1 MNEKKLQSLSKYSK
15 VASWA
20 IWNNNEIQD
29 TSIIEKKSDLLHN
42 EVVIVGL
49 NVSDDIENKWSNFHN
64 GNHDRKLMKLFNNSS
79 YQGAYMTDIIKNHV
93 AVKSQSLNDLDQSVI
108 DKNIETFKD
117 EMSILG
123 ANNSTLFILF
133 GQKTQELFI
142 DELVFYFNN
151 IVTCTHYSYY
161 GKGYTDEKWI
171 EETSSKLKKH
181 YQKTKEVCNTKK
193 FLFL

>member
-1 MNEKKLQSLSKYSK
+1 MNGKKLQSLSRYSK

-20 IWNNNEIQD
+20 IWNNNDIRD

-49 NVSDDIENKWSNFHN
+49 NVSDDIENEWSNFHD

-93 AVKSQSLNDLDQSVI
+93 AAKSQSIDDLDQSVI
-108 DKNIETFKD
+108 DENIKIFKD
-117 EMSILG
+117 EMSTLS
-123 ANNSTLFILF
+123 ANKSTLFILF
-133 GQKTQELFI
+133 GKKTQELFI
-142 DELVFYFNN
+142 NELVFYFNN
-151 IVTCTHYSYY
+151 IITCTHYSYY

-171 EETSSKLKKH
+171 DETSSKLKKH
-181 YQKTKEVCNTKK
+181 YQKTKGVFNTKK
-193 FLFL
+193 FVLY